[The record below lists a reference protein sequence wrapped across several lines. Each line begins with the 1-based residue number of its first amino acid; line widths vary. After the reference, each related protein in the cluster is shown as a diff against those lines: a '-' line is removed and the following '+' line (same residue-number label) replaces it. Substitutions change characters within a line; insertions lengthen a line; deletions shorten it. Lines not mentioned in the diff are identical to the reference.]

1 MNAMNVLLV
10 SAEAADHDGVR
21 AALDAIRGQPYR
33 LETVDSLA
41 AALVAVRDG
50 RVDAVL
56 LDLNLPD
63 SLGITTFLRLQP
75 KATNIPVVALVAEQ
89 DEDLGKQ
96 AVDRGALDY
105 LIRGQVTAQ
114 LVDKVLRYAT
124 ERTHTLKA
132 LKASEQ
138 RYRELFQNVTAGVF
152 QSTTDGKFMA
162 TNPALVRMLGYDSE
176 DELLALDLA
185 RDVYADPGHRDEW
198 IRTMAESG
206 EVRNAEL
213 VLRRR
218 DGTRLVVL
226 ENSRAVRDADGR
238 VLFYEGTLTDITAA
252 HALSEQLTHDASH
265 DVLTG
270 LKNRREFEVRL
281 QHALELSHATG
292 ATHAVCFLD
301 LDRFKIVNDTCGHV
315 AGDELLRQIGHML
328 QSKLRSA
335 DVVARFGGDE
345 FAVLLQNCGPN
356 DALQVAN
363 NVLRAIAGFQFV
375 WGQHSFNLGVSI
387 GVVIVT
393 SNFRR
398 LAQVMN
404 AADTACYAAKDGGRN
419 RIVVHS
425 EDDGYEVKQRTETD
439 WVGRARRALAEN
451 RLFLEAQ
458 PIRPLALGSREPPHY
473 ELLVRMRDDSGRAVP
488 PGAFLPT
495 VERYNLSVRYDRWVI
510 SATLKWMQQHAAAL
524 SRASRFFINLSRDA
538 LVDPSTAA
546 YVRQAVAEAG
556 VDPSRLGFEV
566 SEKFAIGNLTQAN
579 HLFGELRRMG
589 CRVSLDD
596 FGSGVS
602 SFAYLKALGADY
614 LKIDGMFVGN
624 ISQDK
629 VDYAMVRSI
638 TEIGHVMGK
647 QVIAESVETEAVLE
661 KLGEMGVD
669 YAQGFCVGAPRP
681 IDEIA
686 SVGVADLLAG

>member
-10 SAEAADHDGVR
+10 SAEAADHDGIR

-33 LETVDSLA
+33 LETVESLA
-41 AALVAVRDG
+41 AALVAVRDA

-75 KATNIPVVALVAEQ
+75 KATHIPVVALVAEQ

-105 LIRGQVTAQ
+105 LIRGHVTAQ

-152 QSTTDGKFMA
+152 QSTADGKFMA

-185 RDVYADPGHRDEW
+185 RDVYADPDHRDEW

-226 ENSRAVRDADGR
+226 ENSRAVRDSDGK

-252 HALSEQLTHDASH
+252 HALSEQLSHDASH

-315 AGDELLRQIGHML
+315 AGDELLRQVGHML

-363 NVLRAIAGFQFV
+363 NVLRSIAGFQFV

-387 GVVIVT
+387 GVVLVT

-458 PIRPLALGSREPPHY
+458 PIRPLALGSRE
-473 ELLVRMRDDSGRAVP
+473 
-488 PGAFLPT
+488 
-495 VERYNLSVRYDRWVI
+495 
-510 SATLKWMQQHAAAL
+510 
-524 SRASRFFINLSRDA
+524 
-538 LVDPSTAA
+538 
-546 YVRQAVAEAG
+546 
-556 VDPSRLGFEV
+556 
-566 SEKFAIGNLTQAN
+566 
-579 HLFGELRRMG
+579 
-589 CRVSLDD
+589 
-596 FGSGVS
+596 
-602 SFAYLKALGADY
+602 
-614 LKIDGMFVGN
+614 
-624 ISQDK
+624 
-629 VDYAMVRSI
+629 
-638 TEIGHVMGK
+638 
-647 QVIAESVETEAVLE
+647 
-661 KLGEMGVD
+661 
-669 YAQGFCVGAPRP
+669 
-681 IDEIA
+681 
-686 SVGVADLLAG
+686 

>member
-1 MNAMNVLLV
+1 MSHTNVLLV
-10 SAEAADHDGVR
+10 SAETADHAGVR
-21 AALDAIRGQPYR
+21 AAIDAVRGQPYR
-33 LETVDSLA
+33 LEVVGTLADALA
-41 AALVAVRDG
+41 AVRAG
-50 RVDAVL
+50 RVDAIL

-63 SLGITTFLRLQP
+63 SLGVTTFLRLQP
-75 KATNIPVVALVAEQ
+75 KATSIPIVALVAEQ

-105 LIRGQVTAQ
+105 LIRGQVNAQ

-152 QSTTDGKFMA
+152 QTTVDGKFMA
-162 TNPALVRMLGYDSE
+162 ANPALVRMLGYDSE
-176 DELLALDLA
+176 DELLAVDVA
-185 RDVYADPGHRDEW
+185 RDVYADSGHRDHW
-198 IRTMAESG
+198 IQSMAEHG

-213 VLRRR
+213 VLKRK
-218 DGTRLVVL
+218 DGSKLVVL
-226 ENSRAVRDADGR
+226 ENSRAVRDSDGK

-252 HALSEQLTHDASH
+252 HALSEQLSHDASH
-265 DVLTG
+265 DPLTG
-270 LKNRREFEVRL
+270 LKNRREFEARL

-292 ATHAVCFLD
+292 AAHAVCFMD
-301 LDRFKIVNDTCGHV
+301 LDRFKVINDTCGHV
-315 AGDELLRQIGHML
+315 AGDELLRQLGQLL
-328 QSKLRSA
+328 QAKVRQA
-335 DVVARFGGDE
+335 DVVARLGGDE

-363 NVLRAIAGFQFV
+363 NILKAIAGFQFF
-375 WGQHSFNLGVSI
+375 WGQQVFNLGVSI
-387 GVVIVT
+387 GVVIIT

-398 LAQVMN
+398 LAQVMS

-419 RIVVHS
+419 RVVVYQ
-425 EDDGYEVKQRTETD
+425 EDAATLARQRTETD
-439 WVGRARRALAEN
+439 WVARAKRALAEN

-458 PIRPLALGSREPPHY
+458 LIRPLALGSRERPHY

-495 VERYNLSVRYDRWVI
+495 VERYNLSVPYDRWVI
-510 SATLKWMQQHAAAL
+510 AAAL
-524 SRASRFFINLSRDA
+524 RWMHDNTAALERVSRFFVNLSRDSV
-538 LVDPSTAA
+538 VDPGTAA
-546 YVRQAVAEAG
+546 YVRQAIAEAG
-556 VDPSRLGFEV
+556 VDPRRLGFEV
-566 SEKFAIGNLTQAN
+566 AEKVAIGNLTQAN
-579 HLFGELRRMG
+579 HLFVDLRRLG
-589 CRVSLDD
+589 CSVSLDD

-602 SFAYLKALGADY
+602 SFAYLKALGADF

-624 ISQDK
+624 ISQDQ

-638 TEIGHVMGK
+638 TDIGHVMGK
-647 QVIAESVETEAVLE
+647 KVIAESVESEAVIE
-661 KLGEMGVD
+661 KLGEIGVD

-686 SVGVADLLAG
+686 SIDVADLLAS